1 MRRCKW
7 KAKSWVE
14 ERWKGRKVE
23 MEGRVERKVQ
33 GKEGELKGQG

>member
-1 MRRCKW
+1 MERGREK
-7 KAKSWVE
+7 VE
-14 ERWKGRKVE
+14 GEEGNGKIE